1 MGVTIVTGAFA
12 PTTLMARTVADDNP
26 SLLWI
31 VIPSVLLVSGYFV
44 RKWYLAR
51 RLRVHGIGKGAPG
64 FQTSVRKIRVPPE
77 LMARIRAGEDVS
89 PDEIAA
95 ASARMEAEERGESVP
110 EPTKSKKTE
119 SKTKSKAVVNDVPS
133 DPANEWLPEGITAPK
148 KRAKGKKK

>member
-1 MGVTIVTGAFA
+1 
-12 PTTLMARTVADDNP
+12 MARTAVDDTP

-31 VIPSVLLVSGYFV
+31 AIPSVLLVSGYFI

-110 EPTKSKKTE
+110 EPISKGKKTE
-119 SKTKSKAVVNDVPS
+119 SKTKPKAVVDVPS
-133 DPANEWLPEGITAPK
+133 DSANEWLPEGITAPK